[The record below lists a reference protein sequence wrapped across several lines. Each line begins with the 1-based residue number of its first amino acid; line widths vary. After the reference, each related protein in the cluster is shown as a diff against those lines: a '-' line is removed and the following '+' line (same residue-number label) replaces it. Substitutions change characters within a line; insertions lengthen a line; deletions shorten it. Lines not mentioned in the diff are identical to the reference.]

1 MLLLI
6 FGEEVEQLS
15 YICIRSIISF
25 VFLFFLN
32 IYNMI

>member
-25 VFLFFLN
+25 LFGFFLY
-32 IYNMI
+32 I

>member
-15 YICIRSIISF
+15 YICIRSIIG
-25 VFLFFLN
+25 FLFGFFY
-32 IYNMI
+32 IYNII